1 MELQL
6 QNSSAL
12 MHLCPRQRRC
22 YFQFSILP
30 HPEKVHFSTT
40 VFGIFALFLFDFY
53 FSPLFLCFWFPF
65 ASAAHVQQIFTCH
78 SFFSMYIH
86 ACIHAGGRLCV
97 FVCVCVRNCI
107 RLVLKVALYMHILCA
122 WPKPIGC
129 LLQFCAAYFFS
140 TPPPT
145 LDTQPPPCKVGLQ
158 LKPHFWGP
166 RAQEIDSPAHLDF
179 GFSCCSSL
187 LAKIFG
193 SYNFQSAN
201 DDVKTFWS
209 NWMCR

>member
-1 MELQL
+1 MFLISL
-6 QNSSAL
+6 RFGCPCTTNI
-12 MHLCPRQRRC
+12 HL
-22 YFQFSILP
+22 
-30 HPEKVHFSTT
+30 
-40 VFGIFALFLFDFY
+40 
-53 FSPLFLCFWFPF
+53 PLFFLYVHTCMHTCRMPPMCVRVCVC
-65 ASAAHVQQIFTCH
+65 AKLHSVGAKSCTLYAH
-78 SFFSMYIH
+78 
-86 ACIHAGGRLCV
+86 
-97 FVCVCVRNCI
+97 FVCVAKANRVPAA
-107 RLVLKVALYMHILCA
+107 VLC
-122 WPKPIGC
+122 C
-129 LLQFCAAYFFS
+129 LLFLNP
-140 TPPPT
+140 PPPT

-209 NWMCR
+209 N